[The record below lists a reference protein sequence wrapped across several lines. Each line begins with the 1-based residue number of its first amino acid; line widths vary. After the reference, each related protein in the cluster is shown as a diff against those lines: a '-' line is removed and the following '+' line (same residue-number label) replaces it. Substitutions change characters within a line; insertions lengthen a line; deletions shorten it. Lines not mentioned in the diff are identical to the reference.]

1 MKYLGIDYGT
11 KRTGIALSDDDGMMA
26 FPREVLAVT
35 TEEKL
40 VADIGVICKEE
51 GVEEIVVGESKN
63 SEGEYNA
70 VMKHIAPLKEKL
82 EKVLGLP
89 VHLELEF
96 MTSMHADIGQGRTKL
111 RDASAAA
118 LILQRYLDK
127 QKKSSILDD

>member
-11 KRTGIALSDDDGMMA
+11 KRTGIALSDDSGAMA

-40 VADIGVICKEE
+40 VEEIKKICTEE
-51 GVEEIVVGESKN
+51 GVEELVLGESKN
-63 SEGEYNA
+63 SQGEDNT
-70 VMKHIAPLKEKL
+70 VMQHIHPLKEAL
-82 EKVLGLP
+82 EKELSLP
-89 VHLELEF
+89 VHMELEF
-96 MTSMHADIGQGRTKL
+96 MTSMHADVGQGRTAL

-127 QKKSSILDD
+127 QKKTSILD